1 MYKTLENYEIKK
13 KVDQTSD
20 KNTFQVLDTKPLTN
34 ANNDASGSVIPRPRK
49 KRKEKEGYLSKFVYV
64 VNFIINISKGFL
76 ENKIETLVIYISLS
90 C

>member
-1 MYKTLENYEIKK
+1 MNSEDWILISGGDCNTPTRGKK
-13 KVDQTSD
+13 KE
-20 KNTFQVLDTKPLTN
+20 
-34 ANNDASGSVIPRPRK
+34 K

-76 ENKIETLVIYISLS
+76 ENKIETLAIYISLS